1 MTSRTTNHVSSPWW
15 GAPWS
20 RLRKHRERVM
30 STWIWTRTR
39 AEAPASRG
47 PPFALANRVSSWI
60 EEIRGRRS
68 EARVERA
75 SRSWRLRD
83 DDTLLLRP
91 GRHGLALQCHSGTLL
106 VTQEGDRL
114 DHVLGPR
121 DLFQT
126 TSRGSV
132 AVWALSGGELGEEP
146 VSASPP

>member
-1 MTSRTTNHVSSPWW
+1 MTSRTTNHVSAPSW
-15 GAPWS
+15 GA
-20 RLRKHRERVM
+20 
-30 STWIWTRTR
+30 
-39 AEAPASRG
+39 
-47 PPFALANRVSSWI
+47 PFALASRASSFI
-60 EEIRGRRS
+60 EQVWRRRT

-121 DLFQT
+121 DQFQT
-126 TSRGSV
+126 AKRGSV
-132 AVWALSGGELGEEP
+132 AVWALSAGELGAEP
-146 VSASPP
+146 GSASSS

>member
-1 MTSRTTNHVSSPWW
+1 
-15 GAPWS
+15 
-20 RLRKHRERVM
+20 M
-30 STWIWTRTR
+30 STWSWTRAR
-39 AEAPASRG
+39 ADVLASRG
-47 PPFALANRVSSWI
+47 LPFALANRVSSWI

-68 EARVERA
+68 EARVER

-91 GRHGLALQCHSGTLL
+91 GPHGLVLRCHSGTLL

-126 TSRGSV
+126 ANRGSV
-132 AVWALSGGELGEEP
+132 VVWALSGGELGAEP